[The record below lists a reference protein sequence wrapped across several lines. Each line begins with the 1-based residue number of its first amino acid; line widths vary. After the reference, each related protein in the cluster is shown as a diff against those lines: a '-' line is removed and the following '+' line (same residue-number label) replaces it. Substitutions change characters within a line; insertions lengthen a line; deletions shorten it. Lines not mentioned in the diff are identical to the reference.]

1 MMDKDTTDIV
11 ARVIKAGALR
21 CNLWALGEVLSSYQ
35 EKCKVQEDDD
45 IVTKV
50 FKYFIVYGRIAD
62 ICGLVGLTQDKVSD
76 ILFFKQCG
84 DMDLTL
90 MAKYIYSISGTKFN
104 DFLKLQ
110 VKVILEQG
118 EIDIKKEYT
127 DWKMD
132 GWKED
137 VEAGNISRDEIL
149 REIERIE
156 F

>member
-1 MMDKDTTDIV
+1 MEGTEQ
-11 ARVIKAGALR
+11 
-21 CNLWALGEVLSSYQ
+21 N
-35 EKCKVQEDDD
+35 
-45 IVTKV
+45 
-50 FKYFIVYGRIAD
+50 
-62 ICGLVGLTQDKVSD
+62 
-76 ILFFKQCG
+76 
-84 DMDLTL
+84 
-90 MAKYIYSISGTKFN
+90 IYSISGTKFN

-137 VEAGNISRDEIL
+137 MEAGNISRDEIL